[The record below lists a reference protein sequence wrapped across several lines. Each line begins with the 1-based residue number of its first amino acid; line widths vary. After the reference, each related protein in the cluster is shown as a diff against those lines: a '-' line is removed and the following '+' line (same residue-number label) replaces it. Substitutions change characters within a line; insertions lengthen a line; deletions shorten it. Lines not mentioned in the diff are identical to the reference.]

1 MLDIKFES
9 QGQPALCILQGRLD
23 SNTAP
28 DFENRVLQDG
38 VLQGGVPLILD
49 CAGLEY
55 VSSAGL
61 RVILLLVRK
70 ATPMGIALGFAGL
83 RSNVR
88 SVLEISGMLGL
99 LKTHESVEAATV
111 ALRS

>member
-1 MLDIKFES
+1 MLDIKFDTHA
-9 QGQPALCILQGRLD
+9 QPVRCILQGRLD
-23 SNTAP
+23 SNTASE
-28 DFENRVLQDG
+28 FESRVLQDG
-38 VLQGGVPLILD
+38 VLQGGAPLILD

-70 ATPMGIALGFAGL
+70 AAPMNIALGFAGL

-99 LKTHESVEAATV
+99 LKTHESVEAAAA
-111 ALRS
+111 ALRA

>member
-1 MLDIKFES
+1 MLEIQIDR
-9 QGQPALCILQGRLD
+9 QAQPRLCTLQGRLD

-28 DFENRVLQDG
+28 DFEQG
-38 VLQGGVPLILD
+38 VLNTDVFDGADAVALD
-49 CAGLEY
+49 CSGLEY

-70 ATPMGIALGFAGL
+70 AQALGRPLVFAGL
-83 RSNVR
+83 RANVR

-99 LKTHESVEAATV
+99 LRTCESIEAAQA
-111 ALRS
+111 ALKA

>member
-1 MLDIKFES
+1 MLDITFENH
-9 QGQPALCILQGRLD
+9 GQAGLCILQGRLD
-23 SNTAP
+23 SNTATG
-28 DFENRVLQDG
+28 FENRVLQDG
-38 VLQGGVPLILD
+38 ALQAGAPLVLD

-70 ATPMGIALGFAGL
+70 AAPMGIALGFSGL

-99 LKTHESVEAATV
+99 LKTYESVEAATA
-111 ALRS
+111 ALKA